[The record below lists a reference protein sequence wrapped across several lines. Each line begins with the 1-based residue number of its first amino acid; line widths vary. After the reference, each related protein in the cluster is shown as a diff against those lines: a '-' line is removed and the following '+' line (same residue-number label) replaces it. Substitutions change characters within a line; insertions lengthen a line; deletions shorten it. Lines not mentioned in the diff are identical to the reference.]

1 MATKNSWADGP
12 WKLLETPGNT
22 QDTKKHAA
30 IHSANE
36 MAHLHNCIIRGINCI
51 YLQAPHVSATEDVQ
65 DFLFFIKGWCSFVK
79 HHHDVE
85 EELVF
90 PQLEAFTGK
99 PGCMSANIAQHAI
112 FEPGLHEL
120 ADYAEKT
127 SVPEFSATKVRSLI
141 DGFASALRDHL
152 KAEIP
157 TLLALQPYESDGI
170 MKIFKECEAAGFNQ
184 PNDVALPLILGLS
197 DSTFEDGKYVFPAV
211 PNFARYLVHYWYCRK
226 HQGAWRFLPCDM
238 WGIPKTTM

>member
-1 MATKNSWADGP
+1 
-12 WKLLETPGNT
+12 
-22 QDTKKHAA
+22 
-30 IHSANE
+30 

-51 YLQAPHVSATEDVQ
+51 YLQAPYVEVENDIQ
-65 DFLFFIKGWCSFVK
+65 DFLFFIKAWCSFVK

-99 PGCMSANIAQHAI
+99 KGCMSANVAQHQL

-127 SVPEFSATKVRSLI
+127 SFSDFNAIKIRALI
-141 DGFASALRDHL
+141 DGFAGSLQNHL

-157 TLLALQPYESDGI
+157 TLLALQPYESQGI

-184 PNDVALPLILGLS
+184 PNVGITLHYDLTCIRLIQCRIL
-197 DSTFEDGKYVFPAV
+197 
-211 PNFARYLVHYWYCRK
+211 HY
-226 HQGAWRFLPCDM
+226 H
-238 WGIPKTTM
+238 